1 MEAAICTLVSQFQ
14 SFAGKDGSSS
24 TLSREEFHHLVSS
37 QLPNFVKVGFPA
49 SITARVTSW
58 TSLLSRKTEGA
69 ASVRNRFIS
78 RLAYADNR

>member
-24 TLSREEFHHLVSS
+24 TLSREEFQHLVSS
-37 QLPNFVKVGFPA
+37 QLPNFVKVGLSSVNHSRA
-49 SITARVTSW
+49 ASW
-58 TSLLSRKTEGA
+58 TSLVFRKTEGA